1 MVTANRIMERAAEAG
16 GLVVGGLDQTGLSQK
31 AGAVVSHLRMARERE
46 AVASPAV
53 GVAGADL
60 YLSGDILQAAAERHL
75 DRVDPGRTLAVVDT
89 AVTPTA
95 GMLQTDSSGPDLF
108 SLEEAII
115 DRTGSER
122 AVFVDSK
129 RIAEGFFSNHLLAN
143 VVLVGAAFQRG
154 GLPFS
159 AEAVR
164 EAIGDQGSGA
174 RDNWAAFQWGRWAV
188 HDPGAVE
195 AALEAAERGAATTT
209 AGLFE
214 PSAGAARQARALV
227 ARRELAAE
235 LVATLERRAAQVI
248 DYQDVAL
255 AETFLGLVG
264 NRRRDRRRRPSTGN

>member
-1 MVTANRIMERAAEAG
+1 MVTAARIMERAAEAC

-75 DRVDPGRTLAVVDT
+75 DRVDPGRTLAVVDA

-95 GMLQTDSSGPDLF
+95 GMLQTDSSGPDHG
-108 SLEEAII
+108 SLERAITE
-115 DRTGSER
+115 RVGSER
-122 AVFVDSK
+122 AVFVGSK

-143 VVLVGAAFQRG
+143 VVLVGAAFQCG

-159 AEAVR
+159 ADAVR
-164 EAIGDQGSGA
+164 QAIGDRGSGA
-174 RDNWAAFQWGRWAV
+174 QDNWDAFEWGRWAV
-188 HDPGAVE
+188 HDPDAVR
-195 AALEAAERGAATTT
+195 AALEVAERGATTAT

-214 PSAGAARQARALV
+214 PSADAARQARALV
-227 ARRELAAE
+227 ARHELPTE
-235 LVATLERRAAQVI
+235 LVATLERRVAQVV

-255 AETFLGLVG
+255 AETFRRAGSA
-264 NRRRDRRRRPSTGN
+264 RRRDGRP